1 MNMIAVATYTCI
13 TPVSTHYRL
22 QVMLYAWH
30 GVLGARDS
38 NGKLLNAAKP
48 QNVNYLSFESN
59 VATIQSAAATIQ
71 DQFDFIGEVTTTA
84 PTTVTPEGGGIPIVV
99 IAGIATGGGVAA
111 LTIILIIVL
120 VVVFGRRRRHV

>member
-1 MNMIAVATYTCI
+1 
-13 TPVSTHYRL
+13 
-22 QVMLYAWH
+22 MLYAWH
-30 GVLGARDS
+30 GILGARDS

-48 QNVNYLSFESN
+48 QDVNYLSFESN
-59 VATIQSAAATIQ
+59 VATIQSAAAAIQ
-71 DQFDFIGEVTTTA
+71 DQFDFIGEVDVPTTTA

-120 VVVFGRRRRHV
+120 VAVFGRRRRHV